1 MESRIE
7 TAPASNELREESTN
21 KVVSDIR
28 TLVQRAKE
36 QAVER
41 AKAADQVVRGHP
53 YQTIGVAFGLG
64 VLIGILARRR

>member
-7 TAPASNELREESTN
+7 TAPPTNELHEESTN

-36 QAVER
+36 QTVQR
-41 AKAADQVVRGHP
+41 ARAADQVVRGHP

-64 VLIGILARRR
+64 LLIGILARRR